1 MVIFKKA
8 STGMWPE
15 ITDSA
20 VLGNFF
26 NNEPSEDMAL
36 GYY

>member
-20 VLGNFF
+20 VLGNF